1 MLFIADI
8 HLYREHLY
16 WFIAEVWM
24 CDCLY
29 FISVIRDVNS
39 AAGIVTLRISLC
51 DNQAVIL
58 PEHNS
63 LNQLA
68 KDLEIMFENY
78 VEGFEAACVVSRNA
92 KKFRPG
98 DTAMQR
104 AGDVLYRPQHYHMNI
119 EEGLDLS
126 GKTPTALVQ
135 RLVPSVFKE
144 PKNILYTLDAR
155 EMRDPEHKTE
165 AGRAAGMRLAAQI
178 DSDLISM
185 VTQRA
190 TNVITMADSTTGSQG
205 RDLWNCAA
213 GIDAT
218 MTAIGVPQGINR
230 RSFWNPFNY
239 KDLAGELGHRAY
251 AQGATLTAYEKAQ
264 IPPVASFDSYK
275 TDISGRVPKGTA
287 TSITLAA
294 APAHKVEAKDANDMP
309 VDIGSLAEAAN
320 QKGDFAQNAAK
331 NAGVNLAAQ
340 GVLSAAAKGI
350 GRGITAIKGD
360 IAPEVAKKIA
370 TSESMGVTPM
380 TSDVIPPKNAF
391 TRGLTQDAEGALLG
405 TGSKRAE
412 QYATRS
418 KLVSNYF
425 DRFGEYNPDDV
436 VKSLTTTLRGRKDA
450 AGAVINDVTNKMGNA
465 AVDTTNTMNALNTAI
480 ARQERLGTSANQSL
494 LTSLRNLREE
504 LANPATDLDVTFD
517 LLRQHR
523 TAFRS
528 NVQGDAMVFPNQA
541 KAATNMV
548 ENAMS
553 KDLRNAVAKN
563 LGASDA
569 AKYLKANSDYA
580 NVYNKVLNKNIANK
594 LNKASSEASPE
605 LINTVVLSRKPSDVK
620 RIWSALDDKGKD
632 AMRAAYVSK
641 IAEKAGDSPA
651 KFITEVNKLKSQSG
665 GEIYN
670 TIFSGKH
677 MKELDAL
684 HEVLQQTARS
694 DTANVVTQTGQ
705 SQANR
710 IRTIGAT
717 ATLGVSMGIEAGF
730 GAMMR
735 LYESKAARNALLR
748 LANTKAG
755 TPAYE
760 RALNNAANA
769 IRPILANDATDR

>member
-1 MLFIADI
+1 MMKVTANGKTFTFPDGTSTEDIGTAIDEYFAGQAVQQQTINQPTQNQEQPVEQQDGFMSDLGEAVKETGRGLVQAGVNVANIPASVAD
-8 HLYREHLY
+8 
-16 WFIAEVWM
+16 AVT
-24 CDCLY
+24 
-29 FISVIRDVNS
+29 S
-39 AAGIVTLRISLC
+39 AAAWAGGKLGIGDGTYQPAPRATTQGLEQVFGLQQGALTPQTTEGRVFAEALPYLATVGVGGASTQAPTL
-51 DNQAVIL
+51 
-58 PEHNS
+58 
-63 LNQLA
+63 
-68 KDLEIMFENY
+68 
-78 VEGFEAACVVSRNA
+78 
-92 KKFRPG
+92 
-98 DTAMQR
+98 
-104 AGDVLYRPQHYHMNI
+104 
-119 EEGLDLS
+119 
-126 GKTPTALVQ
+126 
-135 RLVPSVFKE
+135 
-144 PKNILYTLDAR
+144 
-155 EMRDPEHKTE
+155 
-165 AGRAAGMRLAAQI
+165 AGR
-178 DSDLISM
+178 
-185 VTQRA
+185 
-190 TNVITMADSTTGSQG
+190 IT
-205 RDLWNCAA
+205 
-213 GIDAT
+213 
-218 MTAIGVPQGINR
+218 
-230 RSFWNPFNY
+230 
-239 KDLAGELGHRAY
+239 
-251 AQGATLTAYEKAQ
+251 QGAARL
-264 IPPVASFDSYK
+264 
-275 TDISGRVPKGTA
+275 
-287 TSITLAA
+287 LAENA
-294 APAHKVEAKDANDMP
+294 V
-309 VDIGSLAEAAN
+309 GSLAAN
-320 QKGDFAQNAAK
+320 SEK
-331 NAGVNLAAQ
+331 NDAGKLATDIGIGMLTGGAVNT
-340 GVLSAAAKGI
+340 VAKGI
-350 GRGITAIKGD
+350 GRGITAFKGD

-370 TSESMGVTPM
+370 TSESMGVIPM

-504 LANPATDLDVTFD
+504 LVNPATDLDVTFD

-528 NVQGDAMVFPNQA
+528 NVQGDAMVFPSQA

-620 RIWSALDDKGKD
+620 RIWSALDNKGKD

-677 MKELDAL
+677 MKELDSL

-717 ATLGVSMGIEAGF
+717 ATLGVSMGLEAGF

-769 IRPILANDATDR
+769 IRPILSSQITAEQQ

>member
-1 MLFIADI
+1 MAYSREQLMTALRNADAAGDTEGARRIAQMLSSGDQSTQNQSQPEEQSLVGKATDW
-8 HLYREHLY
+8 LTGGQSAGQ
-16 WFIAEVWM
+16 IAEQAGRG
-24 CDCLY
+24 L
-29 FISVIRDVNS
+29 VN
-39 AAGIVTLRISLC
+39 I
-51 DNQAVIL
+51 
-58 PEHNS
+58 P
-63 LNQLA
+63 
-68 KDLEIMFENY
+68 F
-78 VEGFEAACVVSRNA
+78 
-92 KKFRPG
+92 
-98 DTAMQR
+98 
-104 AGDVLYRPQHYHMNI
+104 DVLQGGASLINAISQGLGGPKVLDDVYRPV
-119 EEGLDLS
+119 DR
-126 GKTPTALVQ
+126 PT
-135 RLVPSVFKE
+135 
-144 PKNILYTLDAR
+144 
-155 EMRDPEHKTE
+155 DPYAQ
-165 AGRAAGMRLAAQI
+165 AGETIGGYLLPIGTAAK
-178 DSDLISM
+178 
-185 VTQRA
+185 V
-190 TNVITMADSTTGSQG
+190 
-205 RDLWNCAA
+205 A
-213 GIDAT
+213 GAP
-218 MTAIGVPQGINR
+218 A
-230 RSFWNPFNY
+230 
-239 KDLAGELGHRAY
+239 KLAG
-251 AQGATLTAYEKAQ
+251 
-264 IPPVASFDSYK
+264 
-275 TDISGRVPKGTA
+275 
-287 TSITLAA
+287 
-294 APAHKVEAKDANDMP
+294 
-309 VDIGSLAEAAN
+309 DIGSAGNMIAGSLADAAN

-380 TSDVIPPKNAF
+380 TSDVIPQKNAF
-391 TRGLTQDAEGALLG
+391 TSGLTQDAEGALLG

-717 ATLGVSMGIEAGF
+717 ATLGVSMGLEAGF

-735 LYESKAARNALLR
+735 LYESKAARNMLLR

-769 IRPILANDATDR
+769 IRPLFATEATQQ

>member
-1 MLFIADI
+1 MKVTANGKTFTFPDGTSTEDIGTAIDEYFAGQAVQQQTVNQPTQNQEQPVEQQDGFMSDLGEAVKETGRGLVQAGVNVANIPASVAD
-8 HLYREHLY
+8 
-16 WFIAEVWM
+16 AVT
-24 CDCLY
+24 
-29 FISVIRDVNS
+29 S
-39 AAGIVTLRISLC
+39 AAAWAGGKLGIGDGTYQPAPRATTQGLEQVFGLQQGALTPQTTEGRVFAEALPYLATVGVGGASTQAPTL
-51 DNQAVIL
+51 
-58 PEHNS
+58 
-63 LNQLA
+63 
-68 KDLEIMFENY
+68 
-78 VEGFEAACVVSRNA
+78 
-92 KKFRPG
+92 
-98 DTAMQR
+98 
-104 AGDVLYRPQHYHMNI
+104 
-119 EEGLDLS
+119 
-126 GKTPTALVQ
+126 
-135 RLVPSVFKE
+135 
-144 PKNILYTLDAR
+144 
-155 EMRDPEHKTE
+155 
-165 AGRAAGMRLAAQI
+165 AGR
-178 DSDLISM
+178 
-185 VTQRA
+185 
-190 TNVITMADSTTGSQG
+190 IT
-205 RDLWNCAA
+205 
-213 GIDAT
+213 
-218 MTAIGVPQGINR
+218 
-230 RSFWNPFNY
+230 
-239 KDLAGELGHRAY
+239 
-251 AQGATLTAYEKAQ
+251 QGAARL
-264 IPPVASFDSYK
+264 
-275 TDISGRVPKGTA
+275 
-287 TSITLAA
+287 LAENA
-294 APAHKVEAKDANDMP
+294 V
-309 VDIGSLAEAAN
+309 GSLAAN
-320 QKGDFAQNAAK
+320 SEK
-331 NAGVNLAAQ
+331 NDAGKLATDIGIGMLTGGAVNT
-340 GVLSAAAKGI
+340 VAKGI
-350 GRGITAIKGD
+350 GRGITAFKGD

-380 TSDVIPPKNAF
+380 TSDVITPKNAF

-641 IAEKAGDSPA
+641 MAEKAGDSPA

-717 ATLGVSMGIEAGF
+717 ATLGVSMGLEAGF

-769 IRPILANDATDR
+769 IRPILAPQITAEQ

>member
-1 MLFIADI
+1 MMKVTANGKTFTFPDGTSTEDIGTAIDEYFAGQAVQQQTVNQPTQNQEQPVEQQDGFMSDLGEAVKETGRGLVQAGVNVANIPASVAD
-8 HLYREHLY
+8 
-16 WFIAEVWM
+16 AVT
-24 CDCLY
+24 
-29 FISVIRDVNS
+29 S
-39 AAGIVTLRISLC
+39 AAAWAGGKLGIGDGTYQPAPRATTQGLEQVFGLQQGALTPQTTEGRVFAEALPYLATVGVGGASTQAPTL
-51 DNQAVIL
+51 
-58 PEHNS
+58 
-63 LNQLA
+63 
-68 KDLEIMFENY
+68 
-78 VEGFEAACVVSRNA
+78 
-92 KKFRPG
+92 
-98 DTAMQR
+98 
-104 AGDVLYRPQHYHMNI
+104 
-119 EEGLDLS
+119 
-126 GKTPTALVQ
+126 
-135 RLVPSVFKE
+135 
-144 PKNILYTLDAR
+144 
-155 EMRDPEHKTE
+155 
-165 AGRAAGMRLAAQI
+165 AGR
-178 DSDLISM
+178 
-185 VTQRA
+185 
-190 TNVITMADSTTGSQG
+190 IT
-205 RDLWNCAA
+205 
-213 GIDAT
+213 
-218 MTAIGVPQGINR
+218 
-230 RSFWNPFNY
+230 
-239 KDLAGELGHRAY
+239 
-251 AQGATLTAYEKAQ
+251 QGAARL
-264 IPPVASFDSYK
+264 
-275 TDISGRVPKGTA
+275 
-287 TSITLAA
+287 LAENA
-294 APAHKVEAKDANDMP
+294 V
-309 VDIGSLAEAAN
+309 GSLAAN
-320 QKGDFAQNAAK
+320 SEK
-331 NAGVNLAAQ
+331 NDAGKLATDIGIGMLTGGAVNT
-340 GVLSAAAKGI
+340 VAKGI
-350 GRGITAIKGD
+350 GRGITAFKGD

-380 TSDVIPPKNAF
+380 TSDVITPKNAF

-641 IAEKAGDSPA
+641 IAEKADDSPA

-717 ATLGVSMGIEAGF
+717 ATLGVSMGLEAGF

-735 LYESKAARNALLR
+735 LYESKAARNMLLR

-769 IRPILANDATDR
+769 IRPLFATEATQQ

>member
-1 MLFIADI
+1 MAYSREQLMTALRNADAAGDTDGARRIARMLSSSNPPTQNQEQPLEQQDGFMSDLGEAVKETGRGLVQAGVNVANIPASVAD
-8 HLYREHLY
+8 
-16 WFIAEVWM
+16 AVT
-24 CDCLY
+24 
-29 FISVIRDVNS
+29 S
-39 AAGIVTLRISLC
+39 AAAWAGGKLGIGDGTYQPAPRVTTQGLE
-51 DNQAVIL
+51 QAFGLQQGALTPQTTEGRVFAEAL
-58 PEHNS
+58 PY
-63 LNQLA
+63 LA
-68 KDLEIMFENY
+68 T
-78 VEGFEAACVVSRNA
+78 VGVGGASTQA
-92 KKFRPG
+92 
-98 DTAMQR
+98 
-104 AGDVLYRPQHYHMNI
+104 
-119 EEGLDLS
+119 
-126 GKTPTALVQ
+126 PTL
-135 RLVPSVFKE
+135 
-144 PKNILYTLDAR
+144 
-155 EMRDPEHKTE
+155 
-165 AGRAAGMRLAAQI
+165 AGR
-178 DSDLISM
+178 
-185 VTQRA
+185 
-190 TNVITMADSTTGSQG
+190 IT
-205 RDLWNCAA
+205 
-213 GIDAT
+213 
-218 MTAIGVPQGINR
+218 
-230 RSFWNPFNY
+230 
-239 KDLAGELGHRAY
+239 
-251 AQGATLTAYEKAQ
+251 QGAARL
-264 IPPVASFDSYK
+264 
-275 TDISGRVPKGTA
+275 
-287 TSITLAA
+287 LAENA
-294 APAHKVEAKDANDMP
+294 V
-309 VDIGSLAEAAN
+309 GSLAAN
-320 QKGDFAQNAAK
+320 SEK
-331 NAGVNLAAQ
+331 NDAGKLATDIGVGMLTGGAVNT
-340 GVLSAAAKGI
+340 VAKGLE
-350 GRGITAIKGD
+350 RGITAFKGD

-380 TSDVIPPKNAF
+380 TSDIIPPKNAF

-717 ATLGVSMGIEAGF
+717 ATLGATLALESGF

-735 LYESKAARNALLR
+735 LYESKATRNALLR

-769 IRPILANDATDR
+769 IRPLFATEATQQ

>member
-1 MLFIADI
+1 MAYSREQLMTALRNADAAGDTEGARRIARMLSSSNPPTQNQEQPLEQQDGFMSDLGEAVKETGRGLVQAGVNVANIPASVAD
-8 HLYREHLY
+8 
-16 WFIAEVWM
+16 AVT
-24 CDCLY
+24 
-29 FISVIRDVNS
+29 S
-39 AAGIVTLRISLC
+39 AAAWAGGKLGIGDGTYQPAPRVTTQGLE
-51 DNQAVIL
+51 QAFGLQQGALTPQTTEGRVFAEAL
-58 PEHNS
+58 PY
-63 LNQLA
+63 LA
-68 KDLEIMFENY
+68 T
-78 VEGFEAACVVSRNA
+78 VGVGGASTQA
-92 KKFRPG
+92 
-98 DTAMQR
+98 
-104 AGDVLYRPQHYHMNI
+104 
-119 EEGLDLS
+119 
-126 GKTPTALVQ
+126 PTL
-135 RLVPSVFKE
+135 
-144 PKNILYTLDAR
+144 
-155 EMRDPEHKTE
+155 
-165 AGRAAGMRLAAQI
+165 AGR
-178 DSDLISM
+178 
-185 VTQRA
+185 
-190 TNVITMADSTTGSQG
+190 IT
-205 RDLWNCAA
+205 
-213 GIDAT
+213 
-218 MTAIGVPQGINR
+218 
-230 RSFWNPFNY
+230 
-239 KDLAGELGHRAY
+239 
-251 AQGATLTAYEKAQ
+251 QGAARL
-264 IPPVASFDSYK
+264 
-275 TDISGRVPKGTA
+275 
-287 TSITLAA
+287 LAENA
-294 APAHKVEAKDANDMP
+294 V
-309 VDIGSLAEAAN
+309 GSLAAN
-320 QKGDFAQNAAK
+320 SEK
-331 NAGVNLAAQ
+331 NDAGKLATDIGVGMLTGGAVNT
-340 GVLSAAAKGI
+340 VAKGLE
-350 GRGITAIKGD
+350 RGITAFKGD

-717 ATLGVSMGIEAGF
+717 ATLGVSMGLEAGF

-760 RALNNAANA
+760 RALNQAATA
-769 IRPILANDATDR
+769 VRPLLANEATRQ

>member
-1 MLFIADI
+1 MAYSREQLMTALRNADAAGDTEGARRIAQILSSSNQPTQNQKQPVEQQDGFMSDLGEAVKETGRGLVQAGVNVANI
-8 HLYREHLY
+8 P
-16 WFIAEVWM
+16 A
-24 CDCLY
+24 
-29 FISVIRDVNS
+29 SVADAVTS
-39 AAGIVTLRISLC
+39 AAAWAGGKLGIGDGTYQPAPRVTTQGLE
-51 DNQAVIL
+51 QAFGLQQGALTPQTTEGRVFAEAL
-58 PEHNS
+58 PY
-63 LNQLA
+63 LA
-68 KDLEIMFENY
+68 T
-78 VEGFEAACVVSRNA
+78 VGVGGASTQA
-92 KKFRPG
+92 
-98 DTAMQR
+98 
-104 AGDVLYRPQHYHMNI
+104 
-119 EEGLDLS
+119 
-126 GKTPTALVQ
+126 PTL
-135 RLVPSVFKE
+135 
-144 PKNILYTLDAR
+144 
-155 EMRDPEHKTE
+155 
-165 AGRAAGMRLAAQI
+165 AGR
-178 DSDLISM
+178 
-185 VTQRA
+185 
-190 TNVITMADSTTGSQG
+190 IT
-205 RDLWNCAA
+205 
-213 GIDAT
+213 
-218 MTAIGVPQGINR
+218 
-230 RSFWNPFNY
+230 
-239 KDLAGELGHRAY
+239 
-251 AQGATLTAYEKAQ
+251 QGAARL
-264 IPPVASFDSYK
+264 
-275 TDISGRVPKGTA
+275 
-287 TSITLAA
+287 LAENA
-294 APAHKVEAKDANDMP
+294 V
-309 VDIGSLAEAAN
+309 GSLAAN
-320 QKGDFAQNAAK
+320 SEK
-331 NAGVNLAAQ
+331 NDAGKLATDIGVGMLTGGAVNT
-340 GVLSAAAKGI
+340 VAKGLE
-350 GRGITAIKGD
+350 RGITAFKGD

-717 ATLGVSMGIEAGF
+717 ATLGATLALEAGF
-730 GAMMR
+730 GAIMR

-760 RALNNAANA
+760 RALSNAANA
-769 IRPILANDATDR
+769 VRPLFATEATQQ

>member
-1 MLFIADI
+1 MMKVTANGKTFTFPDGTSTEDI
-8 HLYREHLY
+8 GTAIDEYFAGQAVQQQTVNQANNAPTREEPSLMQQAGD
-16 WFIAEVWM
+16 WLTGGQSAGQIAEQAGRGLVNIPF
-24 CDCLY
+24 DVLQGGASLINA
-29 FISVIRDVNS
+29 ISQGLGGPKVLDDVYRPVDRPTDPYAQAGETIGGYLLPIGTAAK
-39 AAGIVTLRISLC
+39 AAG
-51 DNQAVIL
+51 A
-58 PEHNS
+58 P
-63 LNQLA
+63 A
-68 KDLEIMFENY
+68 K
-78 VEGFEAACVVSRNA
+78 
-92 KKFRPG
+92 
-98 DTAMQR
+98 
-104 AGDVLYRPQHYHMNI
+104 
-119 EEGLDLS
+119 
-126 GKTPTALVQ
+126 
-135 RLVPSVFKE
+135 
-144 PKNILYTLDAR
+144 
-155 EMRDPEHKTE
+155 
-165 AGRAAGMRLAAQI
+165 
-178 DSDLISM
+178 
-185 VTQRA
+185 
-190 TNVITMADSTTGSQG
+190 
-205 RDLWNCAA
+205 
-213 GIDAT
+213 
-218 MTAIGVPQGINR
+218 
-230 RSFWNPFNY
+230 
-239 KDLAGELGHRAY
+239 LAG
-251 AQGATLTAYEKAQ
+251 
-264 IPPVASFDSYK
+264 
-275 TDISGRVPKGTA
+275 
-287 TSITLAA
+287 
-294 APAHKVEAKDANDMP
+294 
-309 VDIGSLAEAAN
+309 DIGSAGNMIAGSLADAAN

-717 ATLGVSMGIEAGF
+717 ATLGVSMGLEAGF

-760 RALNNAANA
+760 RALSNAANA
-769 IRPILANDATDR
+769 IRPLLATEATQQ

>member
-1 MLFIADI
+1 MAYSREQLMTALRNADAAGDTEGARRIARMLSSSNPPTQNQEQPLEQQDGFMSDLGEAVKETGRGLVQAGVNVANIPASVAD
-8 HLYREHLY
+8 
-16 WFIAEVWM
+16 AVT
-24 CDCLY
+24 
-29 FISVIRDVNS
+29 S
-39 AAGIVTLRISLC
+39 AAAWAGGKLGIGDGTYQPAPRVTTQGLE
-51 DNQAVIL
+51 QAFGLQQGALTPQTTEGRVFAEAL
-58 PEHNS
+58 PY
-63 LNQLA
+63 LA
-68 KDLEIMFENY
+68 T
-78 VEGFEAACVVSRNA
+78 VGVGGASTQA
-92 KKFRPG
+92 
-98 DTAMQR
+98 
-104 AGDVLYRPQHYHMNI
+104 
-119 EEGLDLS
+119 
-126 GKTPTALVQ
+126 PTL
-135 RLVPSVFKE
+135 
-144 PKNILYTLDAR
+144 
-155 EMRDPEHKTE
+155 
-165 AGRAAGMRLAAQI
+165 AGR
-178 DSDLISM
+178 
-185 VTQRA
+185 
-190 TNVITMADSTTGSQG
+190 IT
-205 RDLWNCAA
+205 
-213 GIDAT
+213 
-218 MTAIGVPQGINR
+218 
-230 RSFWNPFNY
+230 
-239 KDLAGELGHRAY
+239 
-251 AQGATLTAYEKAQ
+251 QGAARL
-264 IPPVASFDSYK
+264 
-275 TDISGRVPKGTA
+275 
-287 TSITLAA
+287 LAENA
-294 APAHKVEAKDANDMP
+294 V
-309 VDIGSLAEAAN
+309 GSLAAN
-320 QKGDFAQNAAK
+320 SEK
-331 NAGVNLAAQ
+331 NDAGKLATDIGVGMLTGGAVNT
-340 GVLSAAAKGI
+340 VAKGLE
-350 GRGITAIKGD
+350 RGITAFKGD

-717 ATLGVSMGIEAGF
+717 ATLGVSMGLEAGF

-760 RALNNAANA
+760 RALSNAANA
-769 IRPILANDATDR
+769 IRPLLATEATQQ